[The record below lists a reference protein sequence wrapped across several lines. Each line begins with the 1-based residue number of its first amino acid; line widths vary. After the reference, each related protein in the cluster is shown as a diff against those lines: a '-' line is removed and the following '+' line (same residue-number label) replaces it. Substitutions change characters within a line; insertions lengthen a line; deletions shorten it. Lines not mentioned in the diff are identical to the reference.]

1 MKTSIQS
8 DKNECFIPNLCSLRA
23 VFIVV
28 VIAQLFA
35 FLVVLVPQT
44 GAHQARWA
52 DLGLISMYVQW
63 SALSSCYV
71 LCAVRPLLSRYSARV
86 VAVTSYLIVLLVV
99 FAISELAY
107 WFVYPGAPQRLSH
120 LMFVS
125 HTLLIT
131 FILTGPILRY
141 FYIQHQWKQQVYSE
155 AEARLQS
162 LQSRIRPHF
171 FFNSLNT
178 IASLTRTDAI
188 KAEAAVHDLAIED
201 LADLFRA
208 SLSDALKFHSFRDE
222 LNLCERYLDIERLR
236 LGDRL
241 KINWDIES
249 IPKDS
254 YVPPLLIQPLLENAI
269 YHGIEPR
276 KDGGLINIS
285 GDKDKGMIRLII
297 QNPVPQN
304 IDKAN
309 KGNQI
314 AQQNIRDRLQTLF
327 PGKGDLIVFAEQDNY
342 LVTLSWPYRNEHDE
356 DISH

>member
-1 MKTSIQS
+1 M
-8 DKNECFIPNLCSLRA
+8 
-23 VFIVV
+23 VFFVI

-44 GAHQARWA
+44 GSYHTRWE
-52 DLGLISMYVQW
+52 DLGLISLYVQW
-63 SALSSCYV
+63 CALSSCYV
-71 LCAVRPLLSRYSARV
+71 LCAVRPLLCRYRARM
-86 VAVTSYLIVLLVV
+86 VAGASYLIVLLVV
-99 FAISELAY
+99 FAISEIAY
-107 WFVYPGAPQRLSH
+107 WYVYPGAPQQLSH
-120 LMFVS
+120 VSFVS
-125 HTLLIT
+125 HSTLIT
-131 FILTGPILRY
+131 FVLTGPILRY
-141 FYIQHQWKQQVYSE
+141 FYVQHQWKMKVRSE

-178 IASLTRTDAI
+178 IASLTKTNASQ
-188 KAEAAVHDLAIED
+188 AESAVHD

-208 SLSDALKFHSFRDE
+208 SLRDARQFHSFRDE

-241 KINWDIES
+241 KIKWDVES

-276 KDGGLINIS
+276 KEGGLIS
-285 GDKDKGMIRLII
+285 VDGDKEKGMIRLII
-297 QNPVPQN
+297 NNPVPVAR
-304 IDKAN
+304 DKN
-309 KGNQI
+309 NQGNHI

-327 PGKGDLIVFAEQDNY
+327 PGQGDLNVFEDEDSY
-342 LVTLSWPYRNEHDE
+342 SVTLSWPYRNELNE
-356 DISH
+356 DINY

>member
-1 MKTSIQS
+1 VKTSIHS

-23 VFIVV
+23 VFLVV

-35 FLVVLVPQT
+35 FLAVLIPQT
-44 GAHQARWA
+44 GTHQTRWE

-63 SALSSCYV
+63 SALSSCYA
-71 LCAVRPLLSRYSARV
+71 LCSVRSLLCRYSARV
-86 VAVTSYLIVLLVV
+86 VAITSYLIVLLVV
-99 FAISELAY
+99 FVISELAY
-107 WFVYPGAPQRLSH
+107 WYVYPGAPQRLSH
-120 LMFVS
+120 VMFVS
-125 HTLLIT
+125 HSLLIT

-141 FYIQHQWKQQVYSE
+141 FYIQHQWRQQVCAE

-178 IASLTRTDAI
+178 IASLTRTNAS
-188 KAEAAVHDLAIED
+188 KAEAAVHD

-241 KINWDIES
+241 KINWDIGS

-276 KDGGLINIS
+276 TDGGLINIS
-285 GDKDKGMIRLII
+285 GDKEKGMIRLII
-297 QNPVPQN
+297 QNPVPLN
-304 IDKAN
+304 HDKAN

-327 PGKGDLIVFAEQDNY
+327 PGKGDLNVFAEEDNY
-342 LVTLSWPYRNEHDE
+342 SVTLSWPYQNEHDE
-356 DISH
+356 DISHR